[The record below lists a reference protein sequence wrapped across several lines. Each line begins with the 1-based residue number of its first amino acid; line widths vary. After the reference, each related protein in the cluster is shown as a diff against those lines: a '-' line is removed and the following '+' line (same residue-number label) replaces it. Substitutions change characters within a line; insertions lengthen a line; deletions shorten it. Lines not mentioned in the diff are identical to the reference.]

1 VAHSGR
7 HSIGSMALALRAE
20 VLTVSIVAVRT
31 YSELAVSDL
40 RRRVLVTLWQ
50 TSDHDPRLDRL
61 VGATSF
67 GVLNVACNK
76 TVSSQTSSLRLAKN
90 GKKDIKMPL

>member
-1 VAHSGR
+1 MFDCLHCSKCWHVCCTR
-7 HSIGSMALALRAE
+7 
-20 VLTVSIVAVRT
+20 
-31 YSELAVSDL
+31 SELGVADL

-50 TSDHDPRLDRL
+50 TSDDDPRLDRL

-76 TVSSQTSSLRLAKN
+76 TVSALSFR
-90 GKKDIKMPL
+90 P

>member
-1 VAHSGR
+1 MMLCS
-7 HSIGSMALALRAE
+7 
-20 VLTVSIVAVRT
+20 
-31 YSELAVSDL
+31 SELAVSDL

-61 VGATSF
+61 IGATSF

-76 TVSSQTSSLRLAKN
+76 TVINMNNK
-90 GKKDIKMPL
+90 I